1 MRITDHFKKAVGL
14 WPPKAPYNALRHA
27 LSGGGDVSGLPALLR
42 QYPDAVRWEKKGDM
56 QPLHFALWQRNYAAA
71 EILIEHDRS
80 ILSDKN
86 KSGGTLLHEYA
97 SRGETKPLGFL
108 VREGA
113 NVDSI
118 DGSGRTPLHHAALKR
133 YGDDAVPILLRYGA
147 RPDIKDSSG
156 RTPLMI
162 ALMAGNTSAAE
173 ALLQKPYVAT
183 QIDNYG
189 RTLLMAAAESGL
201 AHFIPPL
208 LRAGANIA
216 ETNPLGETAL
226 DLAIKKKHGTAALQ
240 LLQAYIPDEI
250 DDKKRRKLGNLIRP
264 LDGSAPALKSIGL
277 RPSPKPRQTWPLP
290 KF

>member
-1 MRITDHFKKAVGL
+1 MTDHFKKAVGL
-14 WPPKAPYNALRHA
+14 WPPKAPYNALRRA
-27 LSGGGDVSGLPALLR
+27 LSGSGDVSGLPAILR

-56 QPLHFALWQRNYAAA
+56 QPLHFALWQRNYVAA
-71 EILIEHDRS
+71 EILIEFDRS

-97 SRGETKPLGFL
+97 SRGEIKPLTFL

-113 NVDSI
+113 NVNEQDNSR
-118 DGSGRTPLHHAALKR
+118 RTPLHNAAMKR
-133 YGDDAVPILLRYGA
+133 YGDDAVPVLLKYGA
-147 RPDIKDSSG
+147 RHDLKDTEG

-173 ALLQKPYVAT
+173 ALMQKPYAALQV
-183 QIDNYG
+183 DNYG

-201 AHFIPPL
+201 AHLISPL
-208 LRAGANIA
+208 IRAGAEIT

-240 LLQAYIPDEI
+240 LLQAHIPDEI

-264 LDGSAPALKSIGL
+264 LDGSTSALKSIGL